1 MGSEENDDMRKSS
14 YTFLH
19 LALLSL
25 AAAMPLEA
33 KVGADEAAQL
43 GRALTPM
50 GSEAAGNAAGT
61 IPRWEGGLPQ
71 KQTQRGENPYVAD
84 KPLYVITAKN
94 VEQHQAVLT
103 EGYRALF
110 RTYPSYT
117 MPVYPTRRSASY
129 PQWFYDASRRNAT
142 TVELTN
148 NGFGFCCTAQ
158 GYPFPLPKN
167 GTEVMWNHIMRYN
180 TKGFKGF
187 VNLAA
192 TQADGS
198 YVVERSYL
206 ELAYMYNNAKS
217 SVESIKGMNL
227 YALTKT
233 VSPPNKAGEA
243 HLLHVPID
251 RIQNQ
256 TGVWVYNNSVGRAR
270 RIGEVGYDNP
280 LFDGLM
286 THDQIDMFNGP
297 LDRYTIKLL
306 GKKEM
311 LIPYNSYRL
320 YDPAVKYKDIL
331 SKGHI
336 NQSLTRYELHRV
348 WVIEAEVRAGFSHRY
363 KKRTF
368 YLDEDSWIVHLQDI
382 YDERGQFW
390 RTAESHS
397 INFANVPV
405 MVNGVQVHYDLQSRR
420 YVAINLTNQER
431 KLIEY
436 DWEADPS
443 YFSPAT
449 LKRFATTSQ
458 K

>member
-1 MGSEENDDMRKSS
+1 MTRSRILVAS
-14 YTFLH
+14 L
-19 LALLSL
+19 LALAFGQ
-25 AAAMPLEA
+25 AAA
-33 KVGADEAAQL
+33 KVPAAEAAKL
-43 GRALTPM
+43 GSSLTPM
-50 GSEAAGNAAGT
+50 GAEAAGNAAGT
-61 IPRWEGGLPQ
+61 IPAWDGGLPQ
-71 KQTQRGENPYVAD
+71 RELKRGENPFAAD
-84 KPLYVITAKN
+84 KPLYTITAQNAGQYK
-94 VEQHQAVLT
+94 EILT

-110 RTYPSYT
+110 RTFPDYKMIVYPS
-117 MPVYPTRRSASY
+117 RRSASY
-129 PQWFYDASRRNAT
+129 PSWFYEATKKNAS

-148 NGFGFCCTAQ
+148 NGYGFCCAAQ
-158 GYPFPLPKN
+158 GYPFPIPKN

-180 TKGFKGF
+180 TKGFKGY
-187 VNLAA
+187 VSAAA
-192 TQADGS
+192 TAADGS
-198 YVVERSYL
+198 YVVERAYL
-206 ELAYMYNNAKS
+206 ELTYVYNNVKS
-217 SVESIKGMNL
+217 TVDSLKGMNL
-227 YALTKT
+227 YGLTKT

-251 RIQNQ
+251 RIKDQ

-286 THDQIDMFNGP
+286 THDQLDMFNGP

-320 YDPAVKYKDIL
+320 YDPKLKYKDIVK
-331 SKGHI
+331 KGHI
-336 NQSLTRYELHRV
+336 DQELARYELHRV
-348 WVIEAEVRAGFSHRY
+348 WVIEAQVRQGFAHRY

-382 YDERGQFW
+382 YDERDQFW

-397 INFANVPV
+397 IAFANVPV
-405 MVNGVQVHYDLQSRR
+405 VVNGVQVHYDLQSRR
-420 YVAINLTNQER
+420 YVAINLTNEER

-436 DWEADPS
+436 DWEEAPS